1 MQTAQTSLETTSND
15 PTDDLTLIHRI
26 AASDH
31 QAFEMLYQRYTPW
44 LNSYLNRF
52 CHAYELVEDVVHD
65 TFLVVWDRAEHYRGT
80 GKVSTWIFGI
90 ARNKAF
96 KAQARSAGCP
106 LDSSTAPDPI
116 DDDTPERCLTQHEL
130 LRLSRQAL
138 YMLPPA
144 ERQALRLRYE
154 QGYSAQAIASLQD
167 CSISAV
173 RYRLRQGQR
182 RLAAALARSYAASDA
197 Y

>member
-1 MQTAQTSLETTSND
+1 MQTAQTSLEPD
-15 PTDDLTLIHRI
+15 YTDDLTLIHRI

-31 QAFEMLYQRYTPW
+31 QAFEILYQRYAPW
-44 LNSYLNRF
+44 LNSYLHRL

-65 TFLVVWDRAEHYRGT
+65 TLLVVWDRAGHYQGT

-90 ARNKAF
+90 ARHKAF
-96 KAQARSAGCP
+96 KAQARSATYP
-106 LDSSTAPDPI
+106 IDSSTAHDPV
-116 DDDTPERCLTQHEL
+116 DDATPERCLTQHEL

-138 YMLPPA
+138 FMLPPA
-144 ERQALRLRYE
+144 ERQALLLKYE

-173 RYRLRQGQR
+173 RYRLKQGQR
-182 RLAAALARSYAASDA
+182 RLTAALARSYGASDV